1 MRVLDASRPWLIY
14 WSLHSLLTLG
24 ISLDSA
30 SKSRALNTLLKC
42 QNSTG
47 GFGGGPGQISHIL
60 TTYASIMS
68 FVIAGGPGSGNGW
81 EDIDRKGIYNFLIRM
96 KQKDGSF
103 IVHEGGEVDVSCQT
117 YEGGFAACSQNGS
130 QLGEAH
136 GGYTSCALSALTM
149 VDSTRSTKLQT
160 RFDLDALIRWSV
172 HMQGLESE
180 LGGFR
185 GRTNK
190 LVDGC
195 YSWWLGGSFNLLEY
209 WQQGVDSTVDDD
221 DDSWIDEETCLYDR
235 EALQG
240 YILNAAQT
248 PKGGLR
254 DKPGKNADTYHTAYN
269 LSGLSASQH
278 YIKYEPDRAQEIAID
293 FKENTDDSI
302 PELENARRLDIRKYA
317 YASAMAWMPNK
328 AAKSLTEPGKFYVL
342 QNALDKK
349 PGKHCEEFLLNL
361 MGELEESKSQLSGND
376 DLKDLVIDEDAANA
390 YIENFALRVF
400 IKADDLDRA
409 GTLNKTVAQTF
420 LASSYFLSLLT
431 LFKNP
436 PGDLQ
441 QKIKYARFKTTQI
454 MNSLKNPPPPASASP
469 RASTSA
475 LTSPQLGTAGL
486 PNAPSPKA
494 AISGLPSVPSPKV
507 GSVGL
512 PSVPSPKIGTAGLPP
527 HMASPKPSPKHGTV
541 GLPSPKQ
548 SPHPS
553 LPSSPRFRSNSSL
566 SQHLPSPKAMTS
578 MLPTEEPQGI
588 DPTIV
593 IKAQKHAKWAISA
606 LNYED
611 KDTAINQLQLALESL
626 TGT

>member
-1 MRVLDASRPWLIY
+1 MQQDKELDRVAHANYLTESLRSLPASMRVLDASRPWLIY

-103 IVHEGGEVDVSCQT
+103 IVHEGGEVDVRGCYCALTVATLLDILTPELLENVDTFVSSCQT

-130 QLGEAH
+130 QFGEAH

-328 AAKSLTEPGKFYVL
+328 AAKSVRGGGSNITNPTHPVFNLT
-342 QNALDKK
+342 
-349 PGKHCEEFLLNL
+349 
-361 MGELEESKSQLSGND
+361 MSKSSAA
-376 DLKDLVIDEDAANA
+376 LK
-390 YIENFALRVF
+390 
-400 IKADDLDRA
+400 
-409 GTLNKTVAQTF
+409 
-420 LASSYFLSLLT
+420 YFYR
-431 LFKNP
+431 
-436 PGDLQ
+436 Q
-441 QKIKYARFKTTQI
+441 
-454 MNSLKNPPPPASASP
+454 
-469 RASTSA
+469 
-475 LTSPQLGTAGL
+475 
-486 PNAPSPKA
+486 
-494 AISGLPSVPSPKV
+494 
-507 GSVGL
+507 
-512 PSVPSPKIGTAGLPP
+512 
-527 HMASPKPSPKHGTV
+527 
-541 GLPSPKQ
+541 
-548 SPHPS
+548 
-553 LPSSPRFRSNSSL
+553 
-566 SQHLPSPKAMTS
+566 
-578 MLPTEEPQGI
+578 
-588 DPTIV
+588 
-593 IKAQKHAKWAISA
+593 
-606 LNYED
+606 
-611 KDTAINQLQLALESL
+611 
-626 TGT
+626 